1 MIGKFTY
8 EEVTQII
15 NVLKQSLIELRKLT
29 PIEPSSDLNDF
40 MATVESY
47 YKYLETTIEM
57 NSAADKTLSY
67 LKETLK

>member
-29 PIEPSSDLNDF
+29 PTKPSSDLNDF

-67 LKETLK
+67 LKGTLK

>member
-8 EEVTQII
+8 EEVNQII
-15 NVLKQSLIELRKLT
+15 EKLKQSLIELRKLT
-29 PIEPSSDLNDF
+29 PTKPNSNLNDF
-40 MATVESY
+40 IATVESY

-67 LKETLK
+67 LKENL

>member
-8 EEVTQII
+8 EEVNQII
-15 NVLKQSLIELRKLT
+15 EKLKQSLVELRKLT
-29 PIEPSSDLNDF
+29 PTKPSSELNDF
-40 MATVESY
+40 VATVESY